1 LASGTA
7 SASFAR
13 LSTPRYA
20 IRATLTFA
28 GLRIGELL
36 ALRWADVDLA
46 AGRLR
51 LARSKTDAG
60 LREVAL

>member
-1 LASGTA
+1 LLRAAAELDRDAGA
-7 SASFAR
+7 DQ
-13 LSTPRYA
+13 STPRYA
-20 IRATLTFA
+20 ILATLTFA

-51 LARSKTDAG
+51 LARSKTSA
-60 LREVAL
+60 A